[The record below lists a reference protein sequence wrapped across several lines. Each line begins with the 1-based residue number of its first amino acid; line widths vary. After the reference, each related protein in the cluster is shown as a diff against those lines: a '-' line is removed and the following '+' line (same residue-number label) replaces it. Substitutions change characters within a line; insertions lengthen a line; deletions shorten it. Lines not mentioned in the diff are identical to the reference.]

1 VNRIPPEI
9 PIAME
14 SDLHI
19 KMLGSRYKIIMHQYY
34 GLQLLI
40 ISITTALIADAF
52 LHPSSLHHVRLQSHQ
67 RHTFAPPPPPAPHAV
82 SQHEQNSIRIPSL
95 QMAGFGG
102 GASAKKGGNKK
113 NKNNTINLKV
123 LKPKQQWDR
132 YTSDAMKGFDSIR
145 VAVRVVRT
153 INSDTTDDGTWLEVG
168 AVKSKENAYTEAA
181 VIRHRVLIADHARRM
196 FPLQVLAKDK
206 VEWGYSTTT
215 TAREKEEDVIV
226 EWTVAGKV
234 DDMPADID
242 KLIGFQGL
250 PERTGFYAPS
260 ESKGIGQTS
269 TQADFDTMM
278 TKRII

>member
-1 VNRIPPEI
+1 
-9 PIAME
+9 M
-14 SDLHI
+14 
-19 KMLGSRYKIIMHQYY
+19 MHQYY

-52 LHPSSLHHVRLQSHQ
+52 LHPSSLHHIRLQSHQ
-67 RHTFAPPPPPAPHAV
+67 RHTFAPPPHV
-82 SQHEQNSIRIPSL
+82 VLQHEQNSIRIPSL

-113 NKNNTINLKV
+113 NKKDTINLKL

-132 YTSDAMKGFDSIR
+132 YTSSAMKGFDSIR

-153 INSDTTDDGTWLEVG
+153 INSDTTDEGSWLEVG

-206 VEWGYSTTT
+206 LEWGYSTTA
-215 TAREKEEDVIV
+215 ARDEDEDVVV

-250 PERTGFYAPS
+250 PEQTGFYARS
-260 ESKGIGQTS
+260 TESKGIGQTG

-278 TKRII
+278 AKRIV

>member
-1 VNRIPPEI
+1 
-9 PIAME
+9 M
-14 SDLHI
+14 
-19 KMLGSRYKIIMHQYY
+19 GY
-34 GLQLLI
+34 GFSSI
-40 ISITTALIADAF
+40 FISIAALTADA
-52 LHPSSLHHVRLQSHQ
+52 LLHHTPLRSHR
-67 RHTFAPPPPPAPHAV
+67 RHTFAPRPVHPHTG
-82 SQHEQNSIRIPSL
+82 SRHEQNVIYISSL

-102 GASAKKGGNKK
+102 ASTKKGNKK
-113 NKNNTINLKV
+113 NKKDVNLKV

-132 YTSDAMKGFDSIR
+132 YTSDALKGFDCIP

-153 INSDTTDDGTWLEVG
+153 KHECTWLEVG
-168 AVKSKENAYTEAA
+168 AIKSKENAYTEAA

-206 VEWGYSTTT
+206 LEWGYSTTT
-215 TAREKEEDVIV
+215 TSQITTREEEDVV

-234 DDMPADID
+234 DNMPGDID

-260 ESKGIGQTS
+260 ESKGLGNTS

-278 TKRII
+278 TKRIV